1 MCSPF
6 MAPYTSTKF
15 ALNGFFGT
23 LQHELAMQRSNV
35 SITITVLAL
44 IDTDSAMEKVKYDI
58 VDINFSQVA
67 TLQSVL
73 WLS

>member
-1 MCSPF
+1 

-23 LQHELAMQRSNV
+23 LQHELAMQKSNV

-58 VDINFSQVA
+58 VAINFSQVVTA
-67 TLQSVL
+67 QSGL
-73 WLS
+73 WLSC

>member
-1 MCSPF
+1 

-23 LQHELAMQRSNV
+23 LQHELAMQKSNV

-58 VDINFSQVA
+58 VDINFSQVVTA
-67 TLQSVL
+67 QSVL
-73 WLS
+73 WLSC

>member
-1 MCSPF
+1 